1 MQAEKITEFIY
12 SIRELSGVGVCYY
25 DLKSFF
31 NYGSDGVKCNKGHYC
46 AFCNRTRDMENG
58 RAMCDASDRVRAVS
72 LAREYKTPFFFECH
86 MGMRELIV
94 PLVHLDEL
102 VGIIFVGQ
110 CRIENEDMS
119 RIVTQSAARLGGDV
133 DEFLELYRALP
144 IVSKDVLINAG
155 NALSL
160 YFDAMMLNKEVLR
173 IGNSEEPSTQD
184 LSNRMKTYIDVNYY
198 KDITPLSVAKRFF
211 VNPSYASRIFS
222 RNVGISMNEYINR
235 RKIDRA
241 KLLLSSS
248 AIPMS
253 SISLNVGF
261 SDANYFARI
270 FKRIV
275 GVSPTEYREIF
286 RK

>member
-1 MQAEKITEFIY
+1 MQAEKITEFID

-31 NYGSDGVKCNKGHYC
+31 NYGGDGVKCNKGHYC

-110 CRIENEDMS
+110 CRTENEDMS
-119 RIVTQSAARLGGDV
+119 RIVAQSAARLGGDA

-144 IVSKDVLINAG
+144 IVSKNVLINVG
-155 NALSL
+155 ISLSL

-184 LSNRMKTYIDVNYY
+184 LSNRMKTYIEVNYY

-222 RNVGISMNEYINR
+222 KNVGISMNEYINC

-248 AIPMS
+248 TIPMS

-275 GVSPTEYREIF
+275 GVSPTEYRESI

>member
-1 MQAEKITEFIY
+1 MQAEKITEFID
-12 SIRELSGVGVCYY
+12 SVRELYGVGVCYY

-31 NYGSDGVKCNKGHYC
+31 NYGNDGVKCNKGHYC
-46 AFCNRTRDMENG
+46 AFCNRTRDLENG
-58 RAMCDASDRVRAVS
+58 RAMCDASDRERAVG
-72 LAREYKTPFFFECH
+72 LAREYRTPFFFECH

-110 CRIENEDMS
+110 CRTENEDMTKT
-119 RIVTQSAARLGGDV
+119 VAQSATRLGGDSE
-133 DEFLELYRALP
+133 EFLALYHALP
-144 IVSKDVLINAG
+144 VVSKNVLLNVG
-155 NALSL
+155 NLLSL
-160 YFDAMMLNKEVLR
+160 YFDAMMVNKEALR
-173 IGNSEEPSTQD
+173 IGDSEEPSSRD

-198 KDITPLSVAKRFF
+198 KDITPLSVSRRFF

-222 RNVGISMNEYINR
+222 KSVGVSMNEYINR
-235 RKIDRA
+235 LKIDRA

-275 GVSPTEYREIF
+275 GVSPTKYRENN
-286 RK
+286 KK

>member
-1 MQAEKITEFIY
+1 MQAEKITEFIN
-12 SIRELSGVGVCYY
+12 SVRELSGVGVCYY

-31 NYGSDGVKCNKGHYC
+31 NYGSNGVKSNKGHYC
-46 AFCNRTRDMENG
+46 ALCNRTRDLKNG

-110 CRIENEDMS
+110 CRTENEDMS
-119 RIVTQSAARLGGDV
+119 KIVAQSAARLGGDA

-144 IVSKDVLINAG
+144 IVSKSVLINAG
-155 NALSL
+155 NSLSL
-160 YFDAMMLNKEVLR
+160 YFDAMMTNKEVLR
-173 IGNSEEPSTQD
+173 IGNSEAPTPQD
-184 LSNRMKTYIDVNYY
+184 LTNRMKTYIDINYY

-222 RNVGISMNEYINR
+222 KNVGVSMNEYINR

-261 SDANYFARI
+261 SDANYFART

-275 GVSPTEYREIF
+275 GVSPTEYRESI

>member
-1 MQAEKITEFIY
+1 M
-12 SIRELSGVGVCYY
+12 
-25 DLKSFF
+25 
-31 NYGSDGVKCNKGHYC
+31 
-46 AFCNRTRDMENG
+46 
-58 RAMCDASDRVRAVS
+58 S

-94 PLVHLDEL
+94 PLVYLDEL

-110 CRIENEDMS
+110 CRTENEDMS
-119 RIVTQSAARLGGDV
+119 RIVAQSAAHLGGDA

-144 IVSKDVLINAG
+144 IVSKSVLINAG
-155 NALSL
+155 NSLSL
-160 YFDAMMLNKEVLR
+160 YFDAMMTNKEVLR
-173 IGNSEEPSTQD
+173 IGNSEAPTPQD
-184 LSNRMKTYIDVNYY
+184 LTNRMKTYIDINYY

-222 RNVGISMNEYINR
+222 KNVGVSMNEYINR

-241 KLLLSSS
+241 KLLLGSS

-261 SDANYFARI
+261 SDANYFART

-275 GVSPTEYREIF
+275 GVSPPEYRENI